1 MFSTL
6 YQRDSLSQLS
16 KDVQKYYHRN
26 LPGGFDICSQ
36 MPSNSKKR
44 FGLVDE
50 ISELLI
56 SIFEFSLP
64 RKRSLGVR
72 RSFLPQRTSAWEARL
87 IRISNCGDGF
97 QNASKT
103 AQQSEILLQWSLYTG
118 LRSRKIKLTTY
129 F

>member
-64 RKRSLGVR
+64 RKRS
-72 RSFLPQRTSAWEARL
+72 
-87 IRISNCGDGF
+87 
-97 QNASKT
+97 
-103 AQQSEILLQWSLYTG
+103 
-118 LRSRKIKLTTY
+118 
-129 F
+129 